1 MLSTNA
7 RKIHPT
13 VPEKE
18 TEGVSLRKASTET
31 FSLGPVHAK
40 KRHKVPMPFHQR
52 LLPNWQNRCDTSQL
66 QLIRRTT
73 RASQLSTFSAATHS
87 SPAAAP
93 GPWAH
98 PPPPQ
103 STQLHPG
110 RWHGT
115 PLARPWHRGASQLPA
130 DRGRGSKPGGGTQR
144 GSFTSIPQLGGVQA
158 RAQAICLPHVLTMQ
172 VLGLYLFLRYSI
184 YQDRLLFRGLL
195 KHA

>member
-40 KRHKVPMPFHQR
+40 KRHKVPMTFHQR

-110 RWHGT
+110 RRHC
-115 PLARPWHRGASQLPA
+115 A
-130 DRGRGSKPGGGTQR
+130 RGSAGTALAPRSLAAARRQGPGFETRRRDSEG
-144 GSFTSIPQLGGVQA
+144 F
-158 RAQAICLPHVLTMQ
+158 
-172 VLGLYLFLRYSI
+172 LYLHPSARRCPSQSAGDLSSSRSHNAGS
-184 YQDRLLFRGLL
+184 RPLFVPQI
-195 KHA
+195 